1 MLDNIDPLEHR
12 MPPAPRSNE
21 AERPA
26 PMSDREVP
34 LTGHGTPA
42 AVHAW
47 LDGELTESAVR
58 QSETARDVEFWLR
71 IDREVQVRRQL
82 TTPVHVYQQ
91 IMDALPADAP
101 PAMTSWWTRP
111 FPVTPAVALAA
122 TASAMAVGLVI
133 GATVLRAR

>member
-1 MLDNIDPLEHR
+1 MLDNIDPREHR
-12 MPPAPRSNE
+12 TPPEPRSRE
-21 AERPA
+21 TERPA

-34 LTGHGTPA
+34 LTGRGTPA

-47 LDGELTESAVR
+47 LDGELPESAVR
-58 QSETARDVEFWLR
+58 QGDTTRDVEFWLR

-82 TTPVHVYQQ
+82 TTPVHVFEQ

-101 PAMTSWWTRP
+101 PAVMSWWARP
-111 FPVTPAVALAA
+111 FTITPAVAVAA
-122 TASAMAVGLVI
+122 TASALAMGLVI